1 MENSKKGLNLD
12 RVVLLGRTLDE
23 YLRYFALD
31 PAGLNG
37 LKILDVAG
45 GVSSFCAEATAL
57 GLTVQSVD
65 PIYALD
71 PRSIRQRCE
80 SDLHEVAQHI
90 GHLPVYRWNFYGSP
104 DGMRKFRQQA
114 SMRFLA
120 DFNRPE
126 NRYMAASLPNL
137 PFKAASFD
145 LVLVSYLL
153 FVYQDQFNYGFHKA
167 SVRELARVSRGELR
181 IYPLVTFEADR
192 SVYLETLCQDPDLED
207 LQFEVR
213 PTDFEFLANSNCVL
227 IVRRRSAT

>member
-37 LKILDVAG
+37 LKILDVAS

-71 PRSIRQRCE
+71 PRKIRQRCE
-80 SDLHEVAQHI
+80 SDLHEVAQEI
-90 GHLPVYRWNFYGSP
+90 GHLPVYRWSFYGSP
-104 DGMRKFRQQA
+104 DRMREFRQQA
-114 SMRFLA
+114 SVRFLA
-120 DFNRPE
+120 DFHRPK

-137 PFKAASFD
+137 PFQAASFD
-145 LVLVSYLL
+145 LVLISYLL
-153 FVYQDQFNYGFHKA
+153 FVYQDQFNYDFHKA